1 MALLTLTASHRD
13 LDLDVLE
20 QLSSGA
26 HSVGATVVADSP
38 AITGCVVL
46 ATCNRFE
53 VYVDT
58 GPAAVGSPA
67 AGPAPSQAE
76 VVAATVAAIARASGL
91 SEADVAASL
100 QASSGPAVAQH
111 LFAVASGLDSMV
123 VGEREVSG
131 QVRRALATARAQG
144 TTSPR
149 LERLFQV
156 ASRTS
161 RAVGSRT
168 GLAGTGRSVVG
179 VALDLAT
186 HELAG
191 HDLDLV
197 HARVLLVGTG
207 SYAGASLTALR
218 ARGASDI
225 VVHSPSGRAADF
237 AADRGLA
244 TVAPGT
250 LADELA
256 TADVVVSCSGALGP
270 VIDAEM
276 VASARRASTGV
287 DGRARPVVLVDLAL
301 RHDIEPRV
309 GALPGVRLIDLA
321 AVQHHSP
328 ATVTPAVDAGRLIVA
343 ERAAAFERELA
354 ERVLVPEVVALRS
367 HVGQALEA
375 EIDRVRALARAGR
388 ADPASVERVERS
400 LRRFAATVL
409 HTPSVQARDHARAG
423 RHAEYR
429 AGLDALFGIEVRLPT
444 DASPADAS
452 SDDRLP
458 DGSRPPH
465 SPPTPPRHRAD

>member
-1 MALLTLTASHRD
+1 MTLTASHRD

-26 HSVGATVVADSP
+26 HSVGSTVVSDSQ

-53 VYVDT
+53 VYLDT
-58 GPAAVGSPA
+58 GAAADRPDGVDD
-67 AGPAPSQAE
+67 E
-76 VVAATVAAIARASGL
+76 VVAAAIAAIAKASGL
-91 SEADVAASL
+91 RTADVAAAL
-100 QASSGPAVAQH
+100 QAGSGPAVARH

-123 VGEREVSG
+123 VGEREVAG
-131 QVRRALATARAQG
+131 QVRRALQAARAQG

-149 LERLFQV
+149 LERLFQT

-186 HELAG
+186 HELAR

-218 ARGASDI
+218 ARGAQDL
-225 VVHSPSGRAADF
+225 VVHSPSGRAAEF

-244 TVAPGT
+244 AVVPGT
-250 LADELA
+250 LPDELA
-256 TADVVVSCSGALGP
+256 RADVVVSCSGALGP
-270 VIDAEM
+270 VIDTAM
-276 VASARRASTGV
+276 VAAARERSTGA

-301 RHDIEPRV
+301 RHDIDPRV
-309 GALPGVRLIDLA
+309 VGLPGVRLIDLA
-321 AVQHHSP
+321 AVQRHSP
-328 ATVTPAVDAGRLIVA
+328 ATVTPAVEAGRLIVA
-343 ERAAAFERELA
+343 ERAADFERELD
-354 ERVLVPEVVALRS
+354 EQLLVPAVVALRG
-367 HVGQALEA
+367 HVDQVLEA
-375 EIDRVRALARAGR
+375 EVERVRLLARAKG
-388 ADPASVERVERS
+388 ADPASVEQVERS
-400 LRRFAATVL
+400 LRRFAAAVL
-409 HTPSVQARDHARAG
+409 HTPSVRAREHARAG

-429 AGLDALFGIEVRLPT
+429 AGLEALFGIDVPLPGDSGSGT
-444 DASPADAS
+444 DGDP
-452 SDDRLP
+452 
-458 DGSRPPH
+458 RP
-465 SPPTPPRHRAD
+465 TPRHRAD